1 MIKNHSWIIGRENY
15 KLIEKGIKTFDVRVG
30 YSDIKLAKKG
40 YTVTYRRHTNEKYE
54 TESNSRSGLYLY

>member
-40 YTVTYRRHTNEKYE
+40 DTVTYRGHK
-54 TESNSRSGLYLY
+54 SMKS